1 MYDKIGSIT
10 FTKCQRRTNSTRK
23 LKCHTNQVLNAP
35 FNLLNCFGK
44 NKEINDEKYPQKN
57 TANETNLKK
66 IIRII
71 WCLWLL
77 CNFRWNF
84 FFLWDSSDVRLKYM
98 NFIWCQIFYSFF
110 TLFLNDA
117 NENFVIFKTCP
128 FSGWWSVVLL
138 NDSKSD
144 LVFLMH
150 VPCVCSLF
158 IALSFQCKSSFV
170 NSFHLLRA

>member
-1 MYDKIGSIT
+1 MHLLIFWIALAKIKKLMTKNSEKKHSKRNELDKNYPYYMMFMIT
-10 FTKCQRRTNSTRK
+10 LQFQVK
-23 LKCHTNQVLNAP
+23 L
-35 FNLLNCFGK
+35 
-44 NKEINDEKYPQKN
+44 
-57 TANETNLKK
+57 
-66 IIRII
+66 
-71 WCLWLL
+71 
-77 CNFRWNF
+77 

-117 NENFVIFKTCP
+117 KENFVLFKTCP

-150 VPCVCSLF
+150 VVPCVCSLF
-158 IALSFQCKSSFV
+158 IALSFQ
-170 NSFHLLRA
+170 